1 MILRI
6 VKLLIRRLI
15 ITFIA
20 ILQIIFQVSKLF
32 ENAVKELPTNPN
44 DTLKYKKLIETFGTH
59 YTNKI
64 VMGAKAVI
72 QSQVSFVQ

>member
-1 MILRI
+1 M
-6 VKLLIRRLI
+6 
-15 ITFIA
+15 
-20 ILQIIFQVSKLF
+20 SKLF